1 MLQRSTSLTFL
12 LAVLFLGTITL
23 EHASHQD
30 AAAHSGEIECL
41 LCDNKDAHVFT
52 DSDVAIVLTTVATLG
67 WQLNQST
74 TYFTA
79 QSYYSR
85 APPRI

>member
-1 MLQRSTSLTFL
+1 MLQRSTFLTLL

-23 EHASHQD
+23 EHARHHD

-41 LCDNKDAHVFT
+41 FCDNKDAQAGT
-52 DSDVAIVLTTVATLG
+52 DSDVAIVLTSVATLG

-74 TYFTA
+74 THFTA